1 MKLAKREPANRNLWM
16 AEAENWSRLSK
27 KTSRRGWGKKQ
38 FRHLGNLEGAVGKM
52 LFGVTKSCMK
62 KWH

>member
-1 MKLAKREPANRNLWM
+1 M